1 MLKIYMRNAITKKK
15 ILIGLGIC
23 ILLLTYA
30 CKAGGGRLGPAPKKG
45 PIPCPHKD
53 C

>member
-1 MLKIYMRNAITKKK
+1 MKQLLVG
-15 ILIGLGIC
+15 ILIG
-23 ILLLTYA
+23 ILTVTAA
-30 CKAGGGRLGPAPKKG
+30 CKTGRTRLGPAPKKG